1 MADMSRLDTLMKTRS
16 KMKHHSKL
24 AITGDN
30 SKVLGRITDM
40 RTEKVRESGKF
51 HTNKMKTHNSAWTPV
66 VNRAA
71 NEQIFLERRDLVS
84 NWFDLWTDSQ
94 RKRFFDLVFRQCSRR
109 QYKFIQDWFEECV
122 PLQHLDFTTVL
133 PRFLALYV
141 MSFLEPKSLS
151 RCAQVSWHWKF
162 LSDQDVLWMPKCMKY
177 GWFLP
182 YSPSEYEYGCWKR
195 HYIACVKTLDYVNA
209 NNSMYGMRGDGRDL
223 MAKKPTKKELS
234 LVESNKMLTSRP
246 PWNGPDYHPKD
257 LDKNMFAFL
266 HDFNPNEPN
275 MPKSALLFH
284 NRWGILKKKSNVT
297 TSPSMELGLTSQR
310 RRERHRALTS
320 GEDYD
325 LLQTGR
331 SMTLTES
338 LRDDL
343 VNLKEQRM
351 NELVNTQWY
360 PPNRTTQRRPNLA
373 GSQAIY
379 PSTMKGTRRT
389 SLVGTERPQN
399 PRVIFI
405 SSRVPASEL
414 LLDAVLFG
422 VIPIVYEYE
431 GTSQEALFL
440 RLEQVLQGR
449 NAQSIGIFTHAE
461 LPGEI
466 RLVHGCNISLE
477 NMDYPEAREFFETV
491 SSHVL
496 PSEMGGQFDI
506 FAPIAASELGMELM
520 VQLTVLTGIQ
530 FSSPTGIIGQY
541 NHVNTEWCLP
551 YKEGPPPEQYFC
563 TSKLN
568 VWANT
573 ADQAVEALGK
583 CKQVL
588 TPYFE
593 AAHRDIAAQLAG
605 EVIFGVLGQ
614 TDIRGV
620 KNITTALTEGL
631 CELGNQN
638 GVNPLEFLGEYL
650 LQKAGVN
657 DINFTSTKQKLEPIK
672 DGYDEEV
679 EEEEEEE
686 EGEERDKFDETR
698 RTYEQTRDWDEDE
711 EADGEARKDEGS
723 EKETKRRRQ
732 KNEHQKVVLK
742 TQELSQKFGT
752 LRATGKLERL
762 TTQKYSD
769 HPEKRTPIAMEMVSS
784 EVEYNRVLTAIKNV
798 YFKPLNAALRSNR
811 AIISNQ
817 NLQIIFTDVLAILDI
832 SNDLK
837 DNLQNRLL
845 EWDAQETCLGDIFV
859 KFCTWLKVYTNFVNN
874 NEVILRCIERSKEQT
889 PAFRAFLVRNDRTPE
904 TKMLTLQEMLLLP
917 SRRINEYVTLLSWFE
932 LHTPKSHQDRA
943 DLADAICT
951 LTELEK
957 CIRECKM
964 RMERDRELIELQRKI
979 QNCPALLEANRYLI
993 KHLDA
998 NQLNSPKKS
1007 SEIPEL
1013 QVYQHAAIF
1022 GLFLFND
1029 ALVLT
1034 RRTSKNFP
1042 FSRAIEYNF
1051 KFEASI
1057 SLSRLRIHDLPDSKD
1072 LRNAFKIEN
1081 PKQQWV
1087 FSAETPE
1094 EKFNWISLVEQS
1106 VRAALQG

>member
-1 MADMSRLDTLMKTRS
+1 MATVTQLDMMMKSRHKF
-16 KMKHHSKL
+16 KHAKL

-40 RTEKVRESGKF
+40 RTEKVKESQKF
-51 HTNKMKTHNSAWTPV
+51 STNKMKTHNSAWTPK
-66 VNRAA
+66 VNKAS
-71 NEQIFLERRDLVS
+71 NEQ
-84 NWFDLWTDSQ
+84 FDLWSDSQ
-94 RKRFFDLVFRQCSRR
+94 RKRFFDLVFRQCSRK
-109 QYKFIQDWFEECV
+109 QNKFIQDWFEERV

-182 YSPSEYEYGCWKR
+182 YTPSEYEFGSWKR
-195 HYIACVKTLDYVNA
+195 HYIACVQTMDYVTS
-209 NNSMYGMRGDGRDL
+209 NNTMYGMRSDGGDK
-223 MAKKPTKKELS
+223 MMKKITKKELS
-234 LVESNKMLTSRP
+234 FIESNKMLTSRP
-246 PWNGPDYHPKD
+246 PWVGPDYKPKD
-257 LDKNMFAFL
+257 LDKNMYAFL

-297 TSPSMELGLTSQR
+297 TNPSMELGLNTQK

-338 LRDDL
+338 LKDDL
-343 VNLKEQRM
+343 VNLREQRM
-351 NELVNTQWY
+351 NEIVNTDWY
-360 PPNRTTQRRPNLA
+360 PPTRTAGRRPNLA
-373 GSQAIY
+373 GSQSAY
-379 PSTMKGTRRT
+379 GGTLKGTKQL
-389 SLVGTERPQN
+389 SLMGAELPQN

-414 LLDAVLFG
+414 LLDGVLFG

-431 GTSQEALFL
+431 GTTAESLSL
-440 RLEQVLQGR
+440 RLESVLQGR
-449 NAQSIGIFTHAE
+449 NAQSIGIFTHTE

-466 RLVHGCNISLE
+466 RLVHGCNITLDDL
-477 NMDYPEAREFFETV
+477 DYPDSREFFETI
-491 SSHVL
+491 SSHIL
-496 PSEMGGQFDI
+496 PSTMGGQIDI
-506 FAPIAASELGMELM
+506 FAPLAASESGMELM
-520 VQLTVLTGIQ
+520 VQLTVITGVQ

-551 YKEGPPPEQYFC
+551 YKDGTPPDQYFC
-563 TSKLN
+563 SSKLS

-573 ADQAVEALGK
+573 ADQATESLK
-583 CKQVL
+583 RCRQTL

-593 AAHRDIAAQLAG
+593 NAHKDIAAQLAG

-614 TDIRGV
+614 TDICGV
-620 KNITTALTEGL
+620 NKITTALTKGL

-650 LQKAGVN
+650 IRQAGVS
-657 DINFTSTKQKLEPIK
+657 DLQFTRTKQKLHPVSADYYEEEK
-672 DGYDEEV
+672 DEADDKGERSPQQEQPRSDWDDDADDDDDDDDGEEV
-679 EEEEEEE
+679 KK
-686 EGEERDKFDETR
+686 DKGT
-698 RTYEQTRDWDEDE
+698 
-711 EADGEARKDEGS
+711 
-723 EKETKRRRQ
+723 EKETMNTTSKKSDRKQ
-732 KNEHQKVVLK
+732 VVER
-742 TQELSQKFGT
+742 TQALSMKFGT
-752 LRATGKLERL
+752 LRDTGKLDRL
-762 TTQKYSD
+762 TTQRYQD
-769 HPEKRTPIAMEMVSS
+769 HPEKRTPIAMEIVSS
-784 EVEYNRVLTAIKNV
+784 EVEYNRILNAIKNV
-798 YFKPLNAALRSNR
+798 YFKPLNAALKSNR

-817 NLQIIFTDVLAILDI
+817 NLQIIFSDVLAILDI
-832 SNDLK
+832 SHDLK

-845 EWDAQETCLGDIFV
+845 EWDAQESCIGDIFV
-859 KFCTWLKVYTNFVNN
+859 KFCTHLKVYTNFVNN
-874 NEVILRCIERSKEQT
+874 NEVILRCIERAKEQT

-932 LHTPKSHQDRA
+932 LHTPKSHQDRV
-943 DLADAICT
+943 DIADAIST

-957 CIRECKM
+957 CINECKI
-964 RMERDRELIELQRKI
+964 RMERDRELVELQRKI
-979 QNCPALLEANRYLI
+979 QSCPALLEANRYLI
-993 KHLDA
+993 KQFDI
-998 NQLNSPKKS
+998 NQLNPPKKT

-1013 QVYQHAAIF
+1013 QVFQHASIY

-1029 ALVLT
+1029 ALVMT
-1034 RRTSKNFP
+1034 RRTSKHFP
-1042 FSRAIEYNF
+1042 FSRAIEYNY

-1057 SLSRLRIHDLPDSKD
+1057 SLNRLRVHDMPDSKD
-1072 LRNAFKIEN
+1072 LKTAFKLET
-1081 PKQQWV
+1081 PKQQWY
-1087 FSAETPE
+1087 FSAETVE
-1094 EKFNWISLVEQS
+1094 EKFNWISLLEQTI
-1106 VRAALQG
+1106 RAALQG